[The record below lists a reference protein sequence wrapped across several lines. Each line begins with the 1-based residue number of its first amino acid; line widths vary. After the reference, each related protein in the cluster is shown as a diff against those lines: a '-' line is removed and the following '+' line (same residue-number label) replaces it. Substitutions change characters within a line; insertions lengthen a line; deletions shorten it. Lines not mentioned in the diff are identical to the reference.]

1 MARGL
6 KVLFHYADWLAAG
19 CFLAI
24 GYLSLAPLAE
34 LPEVPGSDKIHHL
47 IAYSLLA
54 FFAIVPRTTS
64 QAVVAALLAVI
75 AYGALIEM
83 LQPMVNRYGE
93 FNDFLANG
101 VGAVLG
107 GLLAHG
113 MMRLRARRSR

>member
-6 KVLFHYADWLAAG
+6 MALYRYADRLAAG

-24 GYLSLAPLAE
+24 GYLSLAPLAV

-47 IAYSLLA
+47 IAYSMLA

-64 QAVVAALLAVI
+64 RAAVAALLAVI
-75 AYGALIEM
+75 AYGGLIEV
-83 LQPMVNRYGE
+83 LQPFVNRYSE
-93 FNDFLANG
+93 FNDFLATAA
-101 VGAVLG
+101 GAALG

-113 MMRLRARRSR
+113 VMRLKT